1 MSSSGGRRPGFLNV
15 SSSPPKDADPV
26 VEALTG
32 DLAQKPISYLLSVA
46 NHYDATGHLKLGPR
60 NCEVMVQFGLGKPVC
75 AFSPVGKGDEVV
87 LDLFTWDRGVVSFE
101 SQKQPDSVNINET
114 LESLI
119 MQGERYKEDTAFL
132 ANYLIDDMSILV
144 RGEKLSTEELSRS
157 IHACKVVSPAVL
169 SEIYG
174 NVYGTLNLAD
184 VADRLSLRRSQWVMA
199 VAHLLRAGIF
209 LTPDGKSLKITD
221 LEALVFKDNAS
232 LLGSYSAAPP
242 ANTTAPTGFHSQ
254 SPIPAEVPGPAAS
267 FPAPA
272 ASFPAPASSFP
283 APSASFPP
291 ASAAPA
297 AATPFAGGG
306 AFQGFNTGN
315 FFVNPVIPTDAP
327 SANDFDG
334 QPASS
339 QPVEPQFQNA
349 MPPAPSF
356 PNNSAPQIS
365 APSFSGVAGDAWQHS
380 ANDAWQAASGSAFV
394 MTPPAENSS
403 PNQIPTIP
411 ISTAPI
417 STAPISTAPTST
429 AQAAQAPTSAPSPS
443 MSLPPAPPA
452 PSFDST
458 PAPQVN
464 QAPIVN
470 RPEEL
475 VMSIGLPV
483 SPVVLKLK
491 AGKHSLPLL
500 LNQDTGLLRSD
511 VFEYLLTS
519 EFERACRFNGEFSLI
534 VFCLRRTVEPSA
546 EIALVD
552 LLKVLQRIDELR
564 REVDIL
570 GHFGDRTFAL
580 LLPSVRADACH
591 GFIERIGNNLAADLA
606 QHRLMMH
613 FGIAC
618 APADATELSN
628 LILAAQM
635 AMKSAFDRNAVL

>member
-403 PNQIPTIP
+403 PNQMPTAP
-411 ISTAPI
+411 NSTAPI
-417 STAPISTAPTST
+417 ST

-452 PSFDST
+452 PPTSDLNST

-511 VFEYLLTS
+511 VFEYLLTA

-546 EIALVD
+546 EIALID

>member
-87 LDLFTWDRGVVSFE
+87 LDLFTWDRGVVTFE

-119 MQGERYKEDTAFL
+119 MQGERFKEDTAFL
-132 ANYLIDDMSILV
+132 SNYLIDDMSILV

-184 VADRLSLRRSQWVMA
+184 VAERLSLRRSQWVMG

-209 LTPDGKSLKITD
+209 LAPDGKSLKITD

-232 LLGSYSAAPP
+232 LLGSSFSAPSANAMPQAGFSSPSPVPADLSAPNTPYSNPGSVAPP
-242 ANTTAPTGFHSQ
+242 A
-254 SPIPAEVPGPAAS
+254 
-267 FPAPA
+267 
-272 ASFPAPASSFP
+272 
-283 APSASFPP
+283 
-291 ASAAPA
+291 
-297 AATPFAGGG
+297 TPFGGVG
-306 AFQGFNTGN
+306 AFQGFNTGS
-315 FFVNPVIPTDAP
+315 FFASPVIPPDAP
-327 SANDFDG
+327 DATGSDG
-334 QPASS
+334 EGAPS
-339 QPVEPQFQNA
+339 QPLEPRFQNA

-356 PNNSAPQIS
+356 PNNVDTGTIGTKP
-365 APSFSGVAGDAWQHS
+365 PSFSGVVGDAWQHS
-380 ANDAWQAASGSAFV
+380 ANDAWQAASGSSFV
-394 MTPPAENSS
+394 MTQPDLPANQMPPE
-403 PNQIPTIP
+403 P
-411 ISTAPI
+411 I
-417 STAPISTAPTST
+417 
-429 AQAAQAPTSAPSPS
+429 AAVQPLVQPVIQPVIQPVVQPVVQPVAMSMPPPPPSPPGLTTS
-443 MSLPPAPPA
+443 PSAALPQPA
-452 PSFDST
+452 
-458 PAPQVN
+458 N
-464 QAPIVN
+464 
-470 RPEEL
+470 PEEI

-552 LLKVLQRIDELR
+552 LLKVLHRIDELR

-580 LLPSVRADACH
+580 LLPSVRAEACH
-591 GFIERIGNNLAADLA
+591 GFIQRIGNNLAADLA
-606 QHRLMMH
+606 QHKLMMH

-618 APADATELSN
+618 APVDATELSN

>member
-209 LTPDGKSLKITD
+209 LAPDGKSLKITD

-242 ANTTAPTGFHSQ
+242 ANTTAPAGFHSQ

-267 FPAPA
+267 FPA
-272 ASFPAPASSFP
+272 S
-283 APSASFPP
+283 SASFPP

-327 SANDFDG
+327 RANDFDG
-334 QPASS
+334 QPAGS

-356 PNNSAPQIS
+356 PNNSAPQNS

-403 PNQIPTIP
+403 PNQIPT
-411 ISTAPI
+411 API

-429 AQAAQAPTSAPSPS
+429 AQAAQAPASAPSPS

-458 PAPQVN
+458 PAPLAS
-464 QAPIVN
+464 QAPLVN
-470 RPEEL
+470 RPEEI

-511 VFEYLLTS
+511 VFEYLLTA

-534 VFCLRRTVEPSA
+534 VFCLRRTFEPSA